1 MINSISN
8 INFKA
13 VGLVKQSQFSESQ
26 RKVAEDIQKR
36 LGKKGERYDFIIEPL
51 SNDIVELS
59 EVYRVKEVGAGID
72 KCIQYSNPLLI
83 GRYDENHP
91 FEMKDY
97 KQVHRDLDSRLFG
110 MFTLAATF
118 FAAVLLLAPL
128 DRAKKDAVVKQPEK
142 VVTVAKD
149 SLKTLK
155 DTLKISKD
163 SLKVPKLK

>member
-1 MINSISN
+1 MINPVNNVS
-8 INFKA
+8 FKA
-13 VGLVKQSQFSESQ
+13 VYGSDYSYYSDSQKKVIKDIKTKLGELVE
-26 RKVAEDIQKR
+26 
-36 LGKKGERYDFIIEPL
+36 KKDFIIESS
-51 SNDIVELS
+51 SNNTVELS
-59 EVYRVKEVGAGID
+59 EIYNVKQLGVGID
-72 KCIQYSNPLLI
+72 KKIRYNNPMLI

-97 KQVHRDLDSRLFG
+97 KQAHKDLDSRIFG

-142 VVTVAKD
+142 VVTIAKD

-163 SLKVPKLK
+163 SLKVLKLK